1 MDLNIILDNISL
13 QQSKPRLKEKPL
25 SESEIIR
32 AYSIITEERY
42 NLIAEDSRMKIN
54 ELLSYGEETDDDIK
68 EAEKYDP
75 NPKRKMKTAL
85 GRAWTIIK
93 KLIKALIDILKSLIH
108 KVLSVFKKK
117 KKDIE
122 DAVEV
127 EIQTYD
133 NHDDKLLLEAYNNSY
148 NNTKSAE
155 IRKNEAKK
163 IVETYSDYINYLQ
176 ISTTKKVISF
186 ADLNML
192 KQIKQNLQEH
202 VAANKLLFNV
212 PTTYTCHNEFHIN
225 WQYKNIDC
233 KSLLDRV
240 MFDHVNKKIILID
253 LKTTSDIYNFKHSVE
268 EFDYYRQIAFYLCA
282 ITWYM
287 LNELNLNV
295 DDYDLEAYII
305 AIQTNGKYE
314 VRVFNMFNEEELLN
328 RKNII
333 AKTLT
338 EISYHINSGNW
349 EHTRKYY
356 ENDGIEELRT

>member
-1 MDLNIILDNISL
+1 MMNIEIPYYEDNTRISNSAIGWFLKKGPRYLRDMLDGKEEGMSAKFLEKGTMIHEYILQPEEFWKDYEILDFEVPKVK
-13 QQSKPRLKEKPL
+13 QQRDLCEYYSSHKLTDPL
-25 SESEIIR
+25 
-32 AYSIITEERY
+32 A
-42 NLIAEDSRMKIN
+42 D
-54 ELLSYGEETDDDIK
+54 
-68 EAEKYDP
+68 
-75 NPKRKMKTAL
+75 
-85 GRAWTIIK
+85 
-93 KLIKALIDILKSLIH
+93 
-108 KVLSVFKKK
+108 
-117 KKDIE
+117 
-122 DAVEV
+122 
-127 EIQTYD
+127 
-133 NHDDKLLLEAYNNSY
+133 DDKLLLQAYNNSY

-314 VRVFNMFNEEELLN
+314 VRVFNMFNEEELLK
-328 RKNII
+328 RKDII
-333 AKTLT
+333 SEALT
-338 EISYHINSGNW
+338 EISYHISSNNW

-356 ENDGIEELRT
+356 ENDGIEELTG

>member
-1 MDLNIILDNISL
+1 MMNIEIPYYEDNTRISNSAIGWFLKKGPRYLRDMLDGKEEGMSAKFLEKGTMIHEYILQPEEFWKDYEILDFEVPKVK
-13 QQSKPRLKEKPL
+13 QQRDLCEYYSSHKLADPL
-25 SESEIIR
+25 
-32 AYSIITEERY
+32 A
-42 NLIAEDSRMKIN
+42 D
-54 ELLSYGEETDDDIK
+54 
-68 EAEKYDP
+68 
-75 NPKRKMKTAL
+75 
-85 GRAWTIIK
+85 
-93 KLIKALIDILKSLIH
+93 
-108 KVLSVFKKK
+108 
-117 KKDIE
+117 
-122 DAVEV
+122 
-127 EIQTYD
+127 
-133 NHDDKLLLEAYNNSY
+133 DDKLLLEAYNNSY

-305 AIQTNGKYE
+305 AIQTNSKYE
-314 VRVFNMFNEEELLN
+314 VRVFNMFNEEELLK
-328 RKNII
+328 RKDII
-333 AKTLT
+333 SEALT
-338 EISYHINSGNW
+338 EISYHISSNNW

-356 ENDGIEELRT
+356 ENDGIEELTG

>member
-1 MDLNIILDNISL
+1 MNIEIPYYEDNTRISNSAIGWFLKKGPRYLRDMLDGKEEGMSAKFLEKGTMIHEYILQLEEFWKDYEILDFEVPKVK
-13 QQSKPRLKEKPL
+13 QQRDLCEYYSSHKLTDPL
-25 SESEIIR
+25 
-32 AYSIITEERY
+32 A
-42 NLIAEDSRMKIN
+42 D
-54 ELLSYGEETDDDIK
+54 
-68 EAEKYDP
+68 
-75 NPKRKMKTAL
+75 
-85 GRAWTIIK
+85 
-93 KLIKALIDILKSLIH
+93 
-108 KVLSVFKKK
+108 
-117 KKDIE
+117 
-122 DAVEV
+122 
-127 EIQTYD
+127 
-133 NHDDKLLLEAYNNSY
+133 DDKLLLEAYNNSY

-314 VRVFNMFNEEELLN
+314 VRVFNMFNEEELLK
-328 RKNII
+328 RKDII
-333 AKTLT
+333 SEALT
-338 EISYHINSGNW
+338 EISYHISSNNW

-356 ENDGIEELRT
+356 ENDGIEELTG

>member
-1 MDLNIILDNISL
+1 MIIDKPYYEDNTRISNSAIGWFLKKGPRFYRDMIDGKEEGLKLPQLEKGTMIHEYILQPEEFWKDYEILDFEVPKVK
-13 QQSKPRLKEKPL
+13 QQRDLCEYYSSHKLTDPL
-25 SESEIIR
+25 
-32 AYSIITEERY
+32 A
-42 NLIAEDSRMKIN
+42 D
-54 ELLSYGEETDDDIK
+54 
-68 EAEKYDP
+68 
-75 NPKRKMKTAL
+75 
-85 GRAWTIIK
+85 
-93 KLIKALIDILKSLIH
+93 
-108 KVLSVFKKK
+108 
-117 KKDIE
+117 
-122 DAVEV
+122 
-127 EIQTYD
+127 
-133 NHDDKLLLEAYNNSY
+133 DDKLLLEAYNNSY

-287 LNELNLNV
+287 LNELNLNP
-295 DDYDLEAYII
+295 DDYDFEAYII

-314 VRVFNMFNEEELLN
+314 VRVFNMFNEEELLK
-328 RKNII
+328 RRNII
-333 AKTLT
+333 ADTLK
-338 EISYHINSGNW
+338 EISYHISSDNW

-356 ENDGIEELRT
+356 ENNGVEELE

>member
-1 MDLNIILDNISL
+1 MKIEIPYYEDNTRISNSAIGWFLKKGPRYLRDMLDGKEEGMSAKFLEKGTMIHEYILQPEEFWKDYEILDFEVPKVK
-13 QQSKPRLKEKPL
+13 QQRDLCEYYSSHKLTDPL
-25 SESEIIR
+25 
-32 AYSIITEERY
+32 A
-42 NLIAEDSRMKIN
+42 
-54 ELLSYGEETDDDIK
+54 DD
-68 EAEKYDP
+68 
-75 NPKRKMKTAL
+75 N
-85 GRAWTIIK
+85 
-93 KLIKALIDILKSLIH
+93 
-108 KVLSVFKKK
+108 
-117 KKDIE
+117 
-122 DAVEV
+122 
-127 EIQTYD
+127 
-133 NHDDKLLLEAYNNSY
+133 KLLLEAYNNSY

>member
-1 MDLNIILDNISL
+1 MMNIEIPYYEDNTRISNSAIGWFLKKGPRYLRDMLDGKEEGMSAKFLEKGTMIHEYILQPEEFWKDYEILDFEVPKVK
-13 QQSKPRLKEKPL
+13 QQRDLCEYYSSHKLTDPL
-25 SESEIIR
+25 
-32 AYSIITEERY
+32 A
-42 NLIAEDSRMKIN
+42 D
-54 ELLSYGEETDDDIK
+54 
-68 EAEKYDP
+68 
-75 NPKRKMKTAL
+75 
-85 GRAWTIIK
+85 
-93 KLIKALIDILKSLIH
+93 
-108 KVLSVFKKK
+108 
-117 KKDIE
+117 
-122 DAVEV
+122 
-127 EIQTYD
+127 
-133 NHDDKLLLEAYNNSY
+133 DDKLLLEAYNNSY

-314 VRVFNMFNEEELLN
+314 VRVFNMFNEEELLK
-328 RKNII
+328 RKDII
-333 AKTLT
+333 SEALT
-338 EISYHINSGNW
+338 EISYHINSNNW

-356 ENDGIEELRT
+356 ENDGIEELTG